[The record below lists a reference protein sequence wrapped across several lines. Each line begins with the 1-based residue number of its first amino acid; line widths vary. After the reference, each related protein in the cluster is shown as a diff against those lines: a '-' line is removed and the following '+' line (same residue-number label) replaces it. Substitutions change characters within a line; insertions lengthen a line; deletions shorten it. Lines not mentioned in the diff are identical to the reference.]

1 MQHFAYLPRVQCF
14 VDIFQVLHF
23 VLIFDTIMHNTL
35 QDLNLEKRYCT
46 KSNSSV
52 RMYHLSLAG
61 FNCQHHY
68 GISTVEMMSSNPRQT
83 CHILV
88 HCLALFDI
96 LLEHKQVITFR
107 TRFGLSGFPRR
118 TFKLEAMTRN
128 SEGDYLK
135 LTRSVGQR
143 EFPSLK

>member
-1 MQHFAYLPRVQCF
+1 MQYFAYLPRVQCF

-46 KSNSSV
+46 NSSV

-61 FNCQHHY
+61 FNCQHHC
-68 GISTVEMMSSNPRQT
+68 GISTVEMMSSKRRQT

-96 LLEHKQVITFR
+96 LLKHKQVITFR
-107 TRFGLSGFPRR
+107 TRFSLSRFPRR
-118 TFKLEAMTRN
+118 TLKLEGMTRN
-128 SEGDYLK
+128 PEGDYLK
-135 LTRSVGQR
+135 LTRSAGQR
-143 EFPSLK
+143 EFSSLK